1 MILKPNAGELAQA
14 NEALN
19 AFLDAEG
26 CAPRARMALET
37 VLEEVFMNIVN
48 HSGATYAS
56 FTVQREGS
64 EAVLRFEDDGVA
76 FDPLAREEPDVTLP
90 AHQREIGGLGV
101 LMVRRMTDRQAYARE
116 NGRNVLTLA
125 RALN

>member
-1 MILKPNAGELAQA
+1 MILKPNAGELARA
-14 NEALN
+14 TEALD

-26 CAPRARMALET
+26 GGPRARMALET

-48 HSGATYAS
+48 HSGATYAD
-56 FTVQREGS
+56 FTVRREGDA
-64 EAVLRFEDDGVA
+64 AVLRFEDDGVP
-76 FDPLAREEPDVTLP
+76 FDPLAREDPDVTLP

-101 LMVRRMTDRQAYARE
+101 LMVRRMTDRQLYARD

-125 RALN
+125 RSLG